1 MDRKGKLGFCPV
13 CFFYS
18 KKQKFCYFFSLSK
31 DRYMDAIP
39 FTEELDAK
47 EGTFYTDALIVYLKQ
62 IGWYR
67 DGKQEDRFY

>member
-1 MDRKGKLGFCPV
+1 
-13 CFFYS
+13 
-18 KKQKFCYFFSLSK
+18 
-31 DRYMDAIP
+31 MDAIP
-39 FTEELDAK
+39 FLEELDAK